1 MRHETPPPQ
10 RALCADSS
18 DEEGA
23 HLPGKHQ
30 RPAKTVEDEPS
41 PEKKKGKVPLPP
53 SFDVVKQTTIMEEM
67 KLRTL

>member
-1 MRHETPPPQ
+1 MRE
-10 RALCADSS
+10 DSS

-41 PEKKKGKVPLPP
+41 PEKKKGKVYACNSL
-53 SFDVVKQTTIMEEM
+53 SIRSWG
-67 KLRTL
+67 RTCEF